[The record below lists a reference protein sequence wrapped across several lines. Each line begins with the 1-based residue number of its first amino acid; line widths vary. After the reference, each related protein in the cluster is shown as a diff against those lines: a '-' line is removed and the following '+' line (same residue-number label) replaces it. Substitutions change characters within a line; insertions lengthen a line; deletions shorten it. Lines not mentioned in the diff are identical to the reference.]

1 MRSYHSSLKF
11 FFVRPLNKFKLLMLF
26 FTNIYYPSVPQFA
39 QIFFL
44 EPIVYIISAANI
56 VTNDINQMTTM
67 MTLLQFH
74 DDPLDFINFS
84 LRSTDS

>member
-1 MRSYHSSLKF
+1 MHSYHSSLKF
-11 FFVRPLNKFKLLMLF
+11 VFVRPLNKFKLLMLF

-44 EPIVYIISAANI
+44 EPIVCIISASNI
-56 VTNDINQMTTM
+56 VTSGLNQMPTM
-67 MTLLQFH
+67 MTLPQFH
-74 DDPLDFINFS
+74 DDPLNFINFS